1 VIFHKKLLKFKAKF
15 SQNNPFSSENFSVLL
30 SIFVNI
36 SSKLTFFLQAMK
48 KIFFSSLFICL
59 FFSISAQE
67 LVDFSQYFKEADL
80 EGGFYLYDFKKKA
93 YK

>member
-1 VIFHKKLLKFKAKF
+1 
-15 SQNNPFSSENFSVLL
+15 
-30 SIFVNI
+30 
-36 SSKLTFFLQAMK
+36 MK